1 MDPEMLCLR
10 GPYLVSLSI
19 SLAAGGCE
27 YIAPL
32 EGLPAS
38 SSGFDASADA
48 VGPLPNH
55 GCSTNKPFPST
66 PVLET
71 FGDSL
76 QHWVDPKGVFSI
88 EGGVLRASGAGGI
101 YWSQPFG
108 ANQEVYAHLVDW
120 DPNVYRLS
128 VVLKKQ
134 NPMVDCDN
142 ILPYYSHFFG
152 SGTDTIQVEYC
163 WHSSNL
169 GGQDL
174 YVPIDLHKGQELGA
188 RAFADGHVDL
198 YVDRQC
204 VLGLQF
210 PTEGAGGPPWMSQ
223 GGYIGVEAVPVKD
236 GTVFVHPA
244 WDDFGGGDFVP
255 GP

>member
-10 GPYLVSLSI
+10 GPYLVFLSI

-32 EGLPAS
+32 EGVPAS

-48 VGPLPNH
+48 VGPLPDH
-55 GCSTNKPFPST
+55 RCSTDKPFPST
-66 PVLET
+66 QVLDT
-71 FGDSL
+71 FDSHL
-76 QHWVDPKGVFSI
+76 QSWVDAKGVFAVLD
-88 EGGVLRASGAGGI
+88 GALRATASGGI

-108 ANQEVYAHLVDW
+108 ANQEAYATLVDW
-120 DPNVYRLS
+120 DPHVYRLS

-134 NPMVDCDN
+134 NPMSDCDN

-163 WHSSNL
+163 WDSANR
-169 GGQDL
+169 GGQNV
-174 YVPIDLHKGQELGA
+174 YIAIDLRRGQELGA
-188 RAFADGHVDL
+188 RAFADGRVDL
-198 YVDRQC
+198 YVDRRC
-204 VLGLQF
+204 VLGMRF
-210 PTEGAGGPPWMSQ
+210 PTEAEGGPPWMSQ
-223 GGYIGVEAVPVKD
+223 GGYIGVEAVPVKE
-236 GTVFVHPA
+236 GTVFVDPA
-244 WDDFGGGDFVP
+244 WDNFGGGNFDP